1 MAMVNIGYE
10 RHNEISVQNYRRIL
24 LKHSKFRTWQKG
36 HNNMRETER
45 EREYLMAAII
55 PAGITFLVLMYLIP
69 ITTVNAT
76 AQTVQK

>member
-1 MAMVNIGYE
+1 
-10 RHNEISVQNYRRIL
+10 
-24 LKHSKFRTWQKG
+24 
-36 HNNMRETER
+36 MRERER
-45 EREYLMAAII
+45 EREYLTAAII